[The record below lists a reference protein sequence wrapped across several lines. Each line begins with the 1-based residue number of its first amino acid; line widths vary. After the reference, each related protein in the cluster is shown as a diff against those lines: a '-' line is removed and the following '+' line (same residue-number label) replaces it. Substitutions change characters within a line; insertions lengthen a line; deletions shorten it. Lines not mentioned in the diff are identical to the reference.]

1 MADYFLVFFRSGSC
15 DLDDAARA
23 MADRG
28 LTVSRRAD
36 DLIAGYPGSPE
47 FRVVVATGD
56 HVKIEA
62 AESGEGT
69 PHQAAMAECDIR
81 FEVFFDDLAEVLDE
95 INTFIEVETALQEA
109 SRGFIFLP
117 WNGHLSGPDD

>member
-1 MADYFLVFFRSGSC
+1 MAG
-15 DLDDAARA
+15 
-23 MADRG
+23 RG
-28 LTVSRRAD
+28 LTVSPRANE
-36 DLIAGYPGSPE
+36 LIVGYPDSPE
-47 FRVVVATGD
+47 FRVVLATAD

-62 AESGEGT
+62 AEIGEGT
-69 PHQAAMAECDIR
+69 PHQADLAECDVR

-95 INTFIEVETALQEA
+95 INTLIEVETALQEK